1 MKETYTESLH
11 LSKSNIERL
20 NQINAII
27 EEYRLQG
34 YKLTLRQL
42 YYQLVSRDVI
52 PNKTE
57 EYAKLSSIL
66 VKGRMAGIVDWE
78 AIEDRIRTPKIPYYA
93 ANVADAIDDITR
105 QYRLDRM
112 RSQDVYVEVWCFPG
126 NTPVV
131 TNNGILNIEDIKTSD
146 VVLSED
152 GNFNNVVNIFE
163 RKYEGKLL
171 HIKTT
176 GLLDIKTTPNHP
188 FLVAKSIHDSNKGT
202 KRKIESVGFKQASD
216 LEKFDY
222 LLVPRTKA
230 VVDIKNI
237 TIISNSRS
245 KTLKRITF
253 GEEFCKVIG
262 LYLSEGSIRLDDRT
276 TQFTFHK
283 DELEYVKIIE
293 TWGKKLGL
301 NPFVADGAGTKI
313 IYLSSKA
320 LSDWFK
326 ENFGNGAY
334 KKHLPQWVMTLPM
347 KKQMVVLKYYFA
359 GDGSIKDITR
369 PGIIASS
376 KSKSL
381 VMQLQILLIRNGI
394 FCSVRTSHDST
405 GDIYRLSVNGKS
417 GRDLR
422 SEWNIVESIKGKTSF
437 NHGRIDEDYVY
448 FPIRNIVEEQFDGNV
463 YNIEVENSHSYCL
476 PCVVHNCEKDALS
489 GVISRVT
496 EKFHVRL
503 MVNRGYSSATAMHD
517 AAKRIIRSEK
527 EAHILY
533 LGDHDPSGMDMVRDI
548 RDRLLEFNAEVKVD
562 HIALTDEQIAKYN
575 PPPNPAK
582 VTDPR
587 AGGYIA
593 TYGKTSW
600 EVDALTP
607 TVLNAL
613 IESKILGIID
623 YGKFEDILRKE
634 NLDIVRMKEFRDMVN
649 EE

>member
-112 RSQDVYVEVWCFPG
+112 RNQDVYIEVW
-126 NTPVV
+126 V
-131 TNNGILNIEDIKTSD
+131 
-146 VVLSED
+146 
-152 GNFNNVVNIFE
+152 
-163 RKYEGKLL
+163 
-171 HIKTT
+171 
-176 GLLDIKTTPNHP
+176 
-188 FLVAKSIHDSNKGT
+188 
-202 KRKIESVGFKQASD
+202 
-216 LEKFDY
+216 
-222 LLVPRTKA
+222 
-230 VVDIKNI
+230 
-237 TIISNSRS
+237 
-245 KTLKRITF
+245 
-253 GEEFCKVIG
+253 
-262 LYLSEGSIRLDDRT
+262 
-276 TQFTFHK
+276 
-283 DELEYVKIIE
+283 
-293 TWGKKLGL
+293 
-301 NPFVADGAGTKI
+301 
-313 IYLSSKA
+313 
-320 LSDWFK
+320 
-326 ENFGNGAY
+326 
-334 KKHLPQWVMTLPM
+334 
-347 KKQMVVLKYYFA
+347 
-359 GDGSIKDITR
+359 
-369 PGIIASS
+369 
-376 KSKSL
+376 
-381 VMQLQILLIRNGI
+381 
-394 FCSVRTSHDST
+394 
-405 GDIYRLSVNGKS
+405 
-417 GRDLR
+417 
-422 SEWNIVESIKGKTSF
+422 
-437 NHGRIDEDYVY
+437 
-448 FPIRNIVEEQFDGNV
+448 
-463 YNIEVENSHSYCL
+463 
-476 PCVVHNCEKDALS
+476 EKDALS

-496 EKFHVRL
+496 NKFHIRL

-517 AAKRIIRSEK
+517 AAERMIDARGD
-527 EAHILY
+527 AHILY

-548 RDRLLEFNAEVKVD
+548 RDRLLEFDADVEVD

-587 AGGYIA
+587 AGKYIA
-593 TYGKTSW
+593 EYGKTSW

-613 IESKILGIID
+613 IESKILDLID
-623 YGKFEDILRKE
+623 YTKYEDILEQEKI
-634 NLDIVRMKEFRDMVN
+634 DIKKLKEFRDMVN